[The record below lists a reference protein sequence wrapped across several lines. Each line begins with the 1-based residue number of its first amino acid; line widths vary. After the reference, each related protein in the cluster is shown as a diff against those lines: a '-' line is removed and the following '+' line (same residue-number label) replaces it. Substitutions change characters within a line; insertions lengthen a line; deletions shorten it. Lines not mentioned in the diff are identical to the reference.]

1 MALDYREA
9 HHARVFVA
17 ITFHYAKHR
26 LRELFQVIKA
36 LSGFM
41 TAGLD
46 VIVATNTSDE
56 NEIASIQRLCG
67 PLLEFASHSSDCQKS
82 LEIHSFPN
90 LTDPLL
96 LPWAHKPLIV
106 QRFLREPDYTHY
118 IYLEDDI
125 QFSFANLCYFLKYR
139 QSLRRVGLLPS
150 FVRVEYN
157 FSDDELYSSD
167 QTGFIPIDNR
177 AAVRRDGLL
186 FMNIG
191 NPYNAAFVLDRELAE
206 EYAATRSFRLETSE
220 TVHQWGP
227 RERAARGLCFENV
240 PAGFNSRFVVP
251 VSPFDLMVPAYAYL
265 YHTANNYANDPGSG
279 FGKILL
285 RRLFA
290 SRA

>member
-1 MALDYREA
+1 
-9 HHARVFVA
+9 
-17 ITFHYAKHR
+17 
-26 LRELFQVIKA
+26 
-36 LSGFM
+36 M

-206 EYAATRSFRLETSE
+206 ELLQPGHSGWRPAKQFING
-220 TVHQWGP
+220 VHGNEQ
-227 RERAARGLCFENV
+227 
-240 PAGFNSRFVVP
+240 
-251 VSPFDLMVPAYAYL
+251 
-265 YHTANNYANDPGSG
+265 PGD
-279 FGKILL
+279 
-285 RRLFA
+285 FA
-290 SRA
+290 SKTFPQASTAGLSCLSVRSILWFQPTRISTIPPTITRTIRVAGLVRSC